1 MCSGIVER
9 AGMSDYDRA
18 RTHVVAFRSNA
29 NNPILSAGEAELR
42 NLALLR
48 DAVDEAIALHVREL
62 VTFEGVSWTA
72 AAAAL
77 ASSPTALRKRYRR
90 ASSE

>member
-1 MCSGIVER
+1 MTGAFDQAR
-9 AGMSDYDRA
+9 A
-18 RTHVVAFRSNA
+18 HVAAFHA
-29 NNPILSAGEAELR
+29 CADNPNLSEGEAELR
-42 NLALLR
+42 ELALLR

-62 VTFEGVSWTA
+62 VTFEGLSWSA

-77 ASSPTALRKRYRR
+77 ASDPTALRHRYRR